1 MLHRIIAKGVGPISP
16 LELDLAPRANI
27 ITGDNGVGKSFILD
41 LVWLVLTRTFANE
54 PIQPT
59 GQASLEFTMDLA
71 KGGPKK
77 FSSSWDRGRQEWKR
91 SQGRPPTPGLVLYAR
106 VDGGFSVWDPRRNYW
121 RDAPTLGVN
130 DANRPDAFHL
140 DRDQVWKGLEA
151 NGQLI
156 CNGLIVDWVTW
167 QLRAAAATLAVKD
180 DEQAEFS
187 QLSAALEA
195 LSPNEQESIVPG
207 KPTRVAGSAREIPT
221 IVMPYGATVPI
232 TIASAGMRR
241 IAALAYLLVWA
252 WNEHRIASIQRGL
265 VPEHRVIFLID
276 EIEAHLHPKWQRV
289 ILQALINVVQK
300 LHREAD
306 VQLVVTT
313 HSPLVMVGIEPTFD
327 AARDRWFDLDVDS
340 NTSKPEVTLTP
351 RAFSRRGTAGR
362 WLSSPAFDLSS
373 EGRSPQAEQA
383 IAEADALR
391 SRDAPAPTREEIE
404 KVDATLRGALSE
416 LDTYLSRWSDWRD
429 ERLEGEP

>member
-1 MLHRIIAKGVGPISP
+1 MLHKIIAKGVGPISP
-16 LELDLAPRANI
+16 LELELAPRANI
-27 ITGDNGVGKSFILD
+27 ITGDNGVGKSFLLD

-59 GQASLEFTMDLA
+59 GEASLEFTMDLA
-71 KGGPKK
+71 KRTPKT
-77 FSSSWDRGRQEWKR
+77 FRSPWDRSRQEWKR

-121 RDAPTLGVN
+121 RDAPTLGVD

-140 DRDQVWKGLEA
+140 DRDQVWNGLEA
-151 NGQLI
+151 NGQPI
-156 CNGLIVDWVTW
+156 CNGLLIDWVTW
-167 QLRAAAATLAVKD
+167 QLRAAAVRAAED
-180 DEQAEFS
+180 DKQVAFS

-195 LSPNEQESIVPG
+195 LSPNASERIVPG
-207 KPTRVAGSAREIPT
+207 DPTRVAGSAREIPT

-252 WNEHRIASIQRGL
+252 WNEHRIASAQRGIE
-265 VPEHRVIFLID
+265 PEHRVIFLID

-327 AARDRWFDLDVDS
+327 AERDRWFDLDLDS
-340 NTSKPEVTLTP
+340 KTSTPKVTLTP
-351 RAFSRRGTAGR
+351 RTFSRRGTAGK
-362 WLSSPAFDLSS
+362 WLSSPAFDLAS
-373 EGRSPQAEQA
+373 EGRPPQAEQA

-391 SRDAPAPTREEIE
+391 AKPRPTREEITEVDE
-404 KVDATLRGALSE
+404 KLRSALSE
-416 LDTYLSRWSDWRD
+416 LDTYLGRWSDWRD
-429 ERLEGEP
+429 ERLEDEP